1 MSEAEV
7 EVKSGATRQ
16 CVLELYTSDGCSSCP
31 PAERFISNLKSQVG
45 VTILSFHVDYW
56 DYLGWPD
63 AYGSVTFSSRQRDIV
78 QWTRQRSCYTPQI
91 LVDMK
96 DTPSW
101 GKLRAQ
107 DLSANRPAA
116 SVDIVLTRK
125 GAAIDA
131 TVTPKGGAPT
141 RLAAYWAVTQNNLT
155 QDIKKGENRGLKLSH
170 DFVVRQY
177 APVTEFRG
185 TQKTSLNVLADLMK
199 DGCIANLVVFD
210 PATGVPLQA
219 LGVNIDAKPY

>member
-1 MSEAEV
+1 MSEADV
-7 EVKSGATRQ
+7 EVRSGATRQ

-31 PAERFISNLKSQVG
+31 PAERYISNLKGQVG

-63 AYGSVTFSSRQRDIV
+63 AYGNGTFSNRQRSIV

-101 GKLRAQ
+101 GKLSAQ
-107 DLSANRPAA
+107 DLSGNRPPAC
-116 SVDIVLTRK
+116 VDIVLTRR

-131 TVTPKGGAPT
+131 TVTPKGGAPA
-141 RLAAYWAVTQNNLT
+141 RLAAYWAVTQNDLT
-155 QDIKKGENRGLKLSH
+155 QDIKKGENRGLKLTH

-177 APVTEFRG
+177 VPVPEFKGTER
-185 TQKTSLNVLADLMK
+185 TSLNVLADLVR

-210 PATGVPLQA
+210 PATGMPQQA
-219 LGVNIDAKPY
+219 LGVNIDAKP